1 MITLEAT
8 TVFPPIFEEVTLYGT
23 TQQNLTVVYEGITY
37 YATPPVTKE
46 FLHNISSYEIVSN
59 FNPYNIIKIDGNK
72 IIWNGLATTPSN
84 PIQIT
89 LKIIFS
95 NGTLKIDRS
104 NMLSFDIPIVDRSD
118 INNASFGIY
127 SNSGKIEFSDYN
139 GIVPLLN
146 PQNRYN
152 VKVWLVN
159 TLTKNKTMVCDTLTK
174 EWNYDNDSKVAS
186 VSIYDGLEDWQDI
199 HFSGIPYN
207 FNEPTSKSCRF
218 FYEEL
223 QKFSVGLG
231 YMVVPFDDLD
241 AQTQKILGETLIP
254 YPFLNAS
261 TLWQAW
267 TKLCVV
273 CQLHLFKD
281 FEGNILCKYGK
292 GM

>member
-1 MITLEAT
+1 MITLEA
-8 TVFPPIFEEVTLYGT
+8 E
-23 TQQNLTVVYEGITY
+23 
-37 YATPPVTKE
+37 
-46 FLHNISSYEIVSN
+46 ISSQNE
-59 FNPYNIIKIDGNK
+59 K
-72 IIWNGLATTPSN
+72 IIINRT
-84 PIQIT
+84 
-89 LKIIFS
+89 
-95 NGTLKIDRS
+95 
-104 NMLSFDIPIVDRSD
+104 NMLSFDIPHLDRGE
-118 INNASFGIY
+118 INEASFGIY
-127 SNSGKIEFSDYN
+127 SNSGKISFSDYN

-146 PQNRYN
+146 PQTQFN

-159 TLTKNKTMVCDTLTK
+159 TLTKNKTLVCDMLTK
-174 EWNYDNDSKVAS
+174 EWDYDNDSRVAS
-186 VSIYDGLEDWQDI
+186 VTIYDGLESWQDI

-207 FNEPTSKSCRF
+207 FNEPTSKDCKF

-231 YMVVPFDDLD
+231 YKVAGFDNLD
-241 AQTQKILGETLIP
+241 DETQTILTNTIIP

-267 TKLCVV
+267 EKLCIV